1 MGSEWST
8 KRLGDVITLKRGYD
22 LPTRLREPGNVP
34 IVSSSGIS
42 GTHSQVKVAGPG
54 VLTGR
59 YGTIGKVFYIEES
72 FWPLNT
78 TLYVQDFKGNHRRF
92 IKYLLETIDFEQF
105 SDKAAVPGVNRNHL
119 HEALVSLPAVGIQEQ
134 IADSIAVL
142 EDRIQNLRRV
152 NVTLEAIAQALFKSW
167 FVDFD
172 PVRAKAEGR
181 EPEDMGAATAALFP
195 DNFEDSEQ
203 GPIPEGWR
211 VDSIYAVAD
220 VTYGAPFKS
229 ALFNADQVGRP
240 LVRIRDLRQE
250 QPGVWTAEEHRK
262 GYLIQPGD
270 IVVGMDGEFRTYL
283 WGGEEAWLNQ
293 RVCVF
298 HPRTPHGSVFLR
310 NTISPLLGRVEA
322 TVTATTVIHLGKKH
336 IDEFRVLVPPDHV
349 ARAFCERVQPLYD
362 RVIAA
367 KQSARTLTNLRDTL
381 LPRLI
386 SGKLRLPDAERK
398 IEAATA

>member
-42 GTHSQVKVAGPG
+42 GTHSEVKVAGPG
-54 VLTGR
+54 VITGR

-152 NVTLEAIAQALFKSW
+152 NVTLEAIAQTLFKSW

-181 EPEDMGAATAALFP
+181 EPEGMDGETAALFP
-195 DNFEDSEQ
+195 AEFADAEV
-203 GPIPEGWR
+203 GLIPKGWR
-211 VDSIYAVAD
+211 AGQLSDVLELKYGKSLRAADRKDGEVPVYGSGGVTGFHDKPLIEGPAVIVGRKGTVGSIYWE
-220 VTYGAPFKS
+220 
-229 ALFNADQVGRP
+229 P
-240 LVRIRDLRQE
+240 LPCFPIDTVFYVEPKQSLHFAYFALRQAGLDGLNTDAAVPGLNRNNAYR
-250 QPGVWTAEEHRK
+250 QP
-262 GYLIQPGD
+262 
-270 IVVGMDGEFRTYL
+270 VVIPPPEVLWAWGNLAAALRARMDTSQ
-283 WGGEEAWLNQ
+283 AH
-293 RVCVF
+293 VV
-298 HPRTPHGSVFLR
+298 TLR
-310 NTISPLLGRVEA
+310 
-322 TVTATTVIHLGKKH
+322 
-336 IDEFRVLVPPDHV
+336 
-349 ARAFCERVQPLYD
+349 Q
-362 RVIAA
+362 
-367 KQSARTLTNLRDTL
+367 LRDTL

-386 SGKLRLPDAERK
+386 SGKLRLPDAERE
-398 IEAATA
+398 IEAATV